1 MSSGAVVTTYS
12 SAAIDTTGAD
22 RLAVCLVQI
31 TDDDKTYSGMT
42 GSNVTWTLN
51 AQFASASGLD
61 QTLIAQ
67 SAPVASALSVTAGSE
82 TYAGAEEWQNYTF
95 ALLPEAS
102 STEASAAWVKNP
114 MSKSIEFP
122 GTAGNRYEH
131 TINEQHQG
139 SGRGDD
145 DPGRCQDAGANGSGS
160 RSSSRDPVGR
170 TSCRWDARR
179 RKRRPLLLR
188 HRFREAGT
196 RRSKSSRPTHGSC
209 SPITR
214 PAGSAQTIRGHQ
226 NHLRWRNRPRR

>member
-1 MSSGAVVTTYS
+1 MAPTYNQSGTGNTTTGDTLSVPYPVSGLANLDIAIIATIIRNATDLPITIPGDWDTVVDARVGAMNVSWSWKRLDGTETGNVTITGGPGGGIGFCGRMYVYRGCIATGDPYEDNTVSSGAVVTTYS

-102 STEASAAWVKNP
+102 STEASAAWV
-114 MSKSIEFP
+114 
-122 GTAGNRYEH
+122 T
-131 TINEQHQG
+131 T
-139 SGRGDD
+139 
-145 DPGRCQDAGANGSGS
+145 
-160 RSSSRDPVGR
+160 
-170 TSCRWDARR
+170 
-179 RKRRPLLLR
+179 L
-188 HRFREAGT
+188 
-196 RRSKSSRPTHGSC
+196 
-209 SPITR
+209 
-214 PAGSAQTIRGHQ
+214 
-226 NHLRWRNRPRR
+226 